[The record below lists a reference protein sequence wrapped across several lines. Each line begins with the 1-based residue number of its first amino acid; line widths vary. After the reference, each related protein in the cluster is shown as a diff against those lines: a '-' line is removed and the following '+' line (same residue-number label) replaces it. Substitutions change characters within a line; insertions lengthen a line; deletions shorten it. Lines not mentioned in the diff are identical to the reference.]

1 MKKLQYLNSHLVE
14 AFAAGKAA
22 WVVEKLGNI
31 LGRKLGTSINTATI
45 PINYENEYG
54 SFAGYYLASKSGVV
68 IKINFLLTK
77 SDSIYSFDVYEKI
90 DQTPDYTVDTAGL
103 NIIQIVNLLLENLID
118 DDVVDSEILDED
130 YIDSKKKTI
139 KERGRPSIGEVE
151 SFLSG
156 IERWVEEDEKILN
169 VLTSKQLTD
178 GFSKHF
184 IKWASDKPR
193 YAEIKYYM
201 FVKIIKR
208 FLLERGLTNK
218 TFRKRKKGSLER
230 QIEDP
235 ILQSQLEDI
244 AEGISWQEKFEF
256 LRGMITQLYNGK
268 IQSIYLYGMPGSGK
282 SYETIQTLDNLGAT
296 YSTFSGAG
304 GPDEFVQILYNHRE
318 DEILVLDDFSD
329 KLLKNQEMVNI
340 LKAALQNDPVRTI
353 TYAKVP
359 KKGLDFPPQFKF
371 SSGIIFISN
380 YAKLDPAIASRSMVL
395 EITFS
400 NEEVIEKI
408 TSTLKNYRPDVP
420 MAKKQEALE
429 YARELAPGVKVIDYR
444 MIDNII
450 VAMDIS
456 PDNWKRMSLLL
467 LQGIS

>member
-1 MKKLQYLNSHLVE
+1 MKKLQYLNAHLSE

-31 LGRKLGTSINTATI
+31 LGRKIGVSINAATI
-45 PINYENEYG
+45 PISYENEYG
-54 SFAGYYLASKSGVV
+54 SFAGYYLASDNGVTV
-68 IKINFLLTK
+68 KINFLLTK

-90 DQTPDYTVDTAGL
+90 GQTPDYTVDTAGL

-118 DDVVDSEILDED
+118 DEVVDSEVFTEG
-130 YIDSKKKTI
+130 YVYDSTKKI

-151 SFLSG
+151 SFLPG
-156 IERWVEEDEKILN
+156 IGRWVEENDKILD
-169 VLTSKQLTD
+169 VLTTKQLTD
-178 GFSKHF
+178 VYSKYF
-184 IKWASDKPR
+184 LKWSADKPR
-193 YAEIKYYM
+193 YAGIKYYM

-256 LRGMITQLYNGK
+256 LRGMIAQMVNGK
-268 IQSIYLYGMPGSGK
+268 VQSIYLYGMPGSGK
-282 SYETIQTLDNLGAT
+282 SYETVQTLDNLGAT

-318 DEILVLDDFSD
+318 DEILLLDDFSD

-380 YAKLDPAIASRSMVL
+380 YPKLDPAIASRSMVL

-400 NEEVIEKI
+400 NEEVVEKI
-408 TSTLKNYRPDVP
+408 ESTLKNYRPDVP
-420 MAKKQEALE
+420 MAKKKEALE
-429 YARELAPGVKVIDYR
+429 YARELAPGVAVIDYR
-444 MIDNII
+444 MMDNIL

-467 LQGIS
+467 LQGIR